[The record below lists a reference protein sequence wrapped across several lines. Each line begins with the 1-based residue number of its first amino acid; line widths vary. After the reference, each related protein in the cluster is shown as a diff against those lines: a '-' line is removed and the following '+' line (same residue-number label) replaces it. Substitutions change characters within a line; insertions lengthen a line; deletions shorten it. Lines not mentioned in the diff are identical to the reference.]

1 MHIFIERTFIMPKY
15 TIETRHK
22 IANGKAGNYQNGK
35 PSGVV
40 LHSSGNQNASVE
52 NEITYM
58 VNHQNEAFVH
68 AWIGYDRIVEIAN
81 TDFPCWGAGKFAN
94 AKYIQI
100 EMSEDKT
107 LTTKQ
112 HLMLIDKACYY
123 LGMQLAYYGIEPI
136 DATKNGKGTVWTHN
150 AVSKFLGD
158 TNHVDPIAYLARH
171 HTNWEEVF
179 NQIKGYWY
187 ELKNGKDGSAM
198 LGIHEKQGNAVQ
210 YRKDKKEDKP
220 KAKKY
225 ETESGKIPS
234 TKFAKGD
241 EVTFTKIAKKWIK
254 VKHSDGTWTQADPI
268 TGVDKK
274 RPWKVKSLNGDGSVS
289 VQNPTQPKAEFF
301 AYDRDLQKIEP
312 VKKNNTEPQKL
323 AENEIRLDGVVYK
336 VVKK

>member
-1 MHIFIERTFIMPKY
+1 MGKY
-15 TIETRHK
+15 KIETRHLIK
-22 IANGKAGNYQNGK
+22 NGKGGNYQNGK

-68 AWIGYDRIVEIAN
+68 AWIGYDRIVEIAS

-123 LGMQLAYYGIEPI
+123 LGMQLAYYAIEPI
-136 DATKNGKGTVWTHN
+136 DATKNGNGTVWTHN
-150 AVSKFLGD
+150 AVSKFLGG

-171 HTNWEEVF
+171 NTNWTEVF

-187 ELKNGKDGSAM
+187 ELKNGKDGTAM
-198 LGIHEKQGNAVQ
+198 LGLHEKQGNDVVYKKQSEKKVQ
-210 YRKDKKEDKP
+210 YPTTNGGKK
-220 KAKKY
+220 
-225 ETESGKIPS
+225 S
-234 TKFAKGD
+234 TKFKAND
-241 EVTFTKIAKKWIK
+241 EVTFNQNAKNWLK
-254 VKHSDGTWTQADPI
+254 VKHTDGTWSHNDPI
-268 TGVDKK
+268 TKTDKS
-274 RPWKVKSLNGDGSVS
+274 RPWKVKSINGDGSIS
-289 VQNPTQPKAEFF
+289 ITNPKTPKAEFF
-301 AYDRDLQKIEP
+301 ILDKDIDKIEP
-312 VKKNNTEPQKL
+312 IKVRPTEPQKL
-323 AENEIRLDGVVYK
+323 ADNEIRLDGTVYK
-336 VVKK
+336 VIKK